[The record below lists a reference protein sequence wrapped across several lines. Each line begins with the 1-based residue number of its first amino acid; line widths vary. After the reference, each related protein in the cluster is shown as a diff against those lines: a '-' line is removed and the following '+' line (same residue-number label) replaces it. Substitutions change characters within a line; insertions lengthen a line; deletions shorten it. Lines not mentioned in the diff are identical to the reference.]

1 MTFRLPLPAL
11 VLVLVPV
18 LPFAAPQPLRAAE
31 PFQPLFSY
39 PVAGATAQPAAYD
52 SYDLPVAPWQNDEL
66 TVETFEGQVDRR
78 AWQLE
83 SAGASPLELL
93 APLRD
98 QLQALGYEVVL
109 DCEAR
114 RCGGFDFR
122 FATEVLPEP
131 GMHVDLNE
139 FRFLSARRGGE
150 AVGLMVSRSA
160 SAGFVQMISVGREA
174 LPAPIPGIGG
184 PGIGAPGNLEPAISG
199 TSPGR
204 PDPVAV
210 PLIKPVTPAAPG
222 AEADGQSRLDAG
234 LPFAL
239 DDLVFETSSA
249 ALSDRDY
256 GSLALVA
263 AWLQADPARRLI
275 LVGHTDLSGALGA
288 NIALSKRRAEAVRQA
303 LITDFGIPAARMT
316 AEGAGPLAPRASN
329 ANDDGRQKNRRVEA
343 IPAPT

>member
-11 VLVLVPV
+11 VLVLVPA

-31 PFQPLFSY
+31 PFLPLFSF
-39 PVAGATAQPAAYD
+39 PVAGATALPAVYD
-52 SYDLPVAPWQNDEL
+52 SYDLPVAPWRNDEL

-98 QLQALGYEVVL
+98 QLLALGYEVVL

-139 FRFLSARRGGE
+139 FRFLSARRGGD

-160 SAGFVQMISVGREA
+160 SAGFVQMISVGPEA

-184 PGIGAPGNLEPAISG
+184 PGNSEPGMSG
-199 TSPGR
+199 TGPGR
-204 PDPVAV
+204 SDAVAV
-210 PLIKPVTPAAPG
+210 PLSKPVTPAAPG
-222 AEADGQSRLDAG
+222 AEANGQSQLDAG

-239 DDLVFETSSA
+239 DDLVFETGSA

-256 GSLALVA
+256 ASLTLVA

-288 NIALSKRRAEAVRQA
+288 NVALSKRRAEAVRQA

-329 ANDDGRQKNRRVEA
+329 ANDEGRQKNRRVEA